1 MTYSVRTLRAGQCK
15 CLSTNQHLFVR
26 SALVAAVKNP
36 KGGPAQCLNANNAPT
51 LLVSNVVI
59 NTIPK
64 AFWRKKGF

>member
-1 MTYSVRTLRAGQCK
+1 MTYFVRTLRAGQCK

-36 KGGPAQCLNANNAPT
+36 KGGPAQCLNANTPT
-51 LLVSNVVI
+51 LLVSNVVS